1 MQKKGK
7 IASLFVRLK
16 FSAEM
21 AFSGITSNLL
31 RTFLTVLGI
40 AIGVAAVVS
49 LMGIGEGARKSIV
62 SQFESLGQNVIV
74 IKSNVDK
81 VKFETSDVE
90 LLPEGVT
97 GVEYA
102 TPVVNRKKAKVRW
115 RREESEFDLVGVNE
129 DYSKIKDHNIISGN
143 FFTSLHVS
151 QRSPVAVLGY
161 NIAKSLMRGRSP
173 VGQILKIEGINYR
186 VVGVLAEKGEGK
198 GDGIDNKIV
207 IPYTS
212 ALKIVGKKTVDEIW
226 AKSNSAEDAELAMVQ
241 LGRIYQREVGIGSNI
256 LPSNGENNGE
266 GGSEGEAPSDL
277 GEVPPSDE
285 GSATAEV
292 STSEE
297 VAADEAS
304 ENRDDSG
311 KDSSDNE
318 KNVFKKGEEPLTIT
332 SLNNLVK
339 EADQANRIMTV
350 LLGGIAAVSLLVGG
364 IGIMNIMLVAVTERT
379 SEIGVRRALGAKQE
393 DLLIQFMLEA
403 IYVSIIG
410 CFVGIL
416 LGAWAVSVVSRY
428 GLNAVISFQSIK
440 IALGVALS
448 SGLLFGVYPAI
459 NASSLPPV
467 EALKRS

>member
-1 MQKKGK
+1 
-7 IASLFVRLK
+7 
-16 FSAEM
+16 M
-21 AFSGITSNLL
+21 AFGGITSNLL

-81 VKFETSDVE
+81 VRFDTADVVR
-90 LLPEGVT
+90 VT

-102 TPVVNRKKAKVRW
+102 TPVVNKKKAKVRW
-115 RREESEFDLVGVNE
+115 RREETNFDLVGVNG

-151 QRSPVAVLGY
+151 QRAPVAVLGY
-161 NIAKSLMRGRSP
+161 NIAQSLLKGRSP

-198 GDGIDNKIV
+198 GDGIDNKII

-212 ALKIVGKKTVDEIW
+212 ALKIIQKKNVDEIW
-226 AKSNSAEDAELAMVQ
+226 AKSNNAEDAELAMVQ
-241 LGRIYQREVGIGSNI
+241 LGRIYKREVGIGSNI
-256 LPSNGENNGE
+256 LPSNGENKGE
-266 GGSEGEAPSDL
+266 GGSEGEAPSDS
-277 GEVPPSDE
+277 GEAPPSDI
-285 GSATAEV
+285 GASTAEV

-297 VAADEAS
+297 VAVDEGS
-304 ENRDDSG
+304 ENPEEPGKESDD
-311 KDSSDNE
+311 KE
-318 KNVFKKGEEPLTIT
+318 KNAFKKGEEPLTIT

>member
-7 IASLFVRLK
+7 IVSLLVRLR

-21 AFSGITSNLL
+21 AFGGITANLL

-74 IKSNVDK
+74 IKANAEN
-81 VKFETSDVE
+81 VKFETDEAEE
-90 LLPEGVT
+90 LPQRVT

-102 TPVVNRKKAKVRW
+102 TPVVYKAKVPIRW
-115 RREESEFDLVGVNE
+115 RREEITLDIVGVNQN
-129 DYSKIKDHNIISGN
+129 YPQIKDHPVVSGN
-143 FFTSLHVS
+143 FFTSLHVK
-151 QRSPVAVLGY
+151 QRAPVAVLGF
-161 NIAKSLMRGRSP
+161 NVAKSLLNGRSP
-173 VGQILKIEGINYR
+173 VGQILKLDGINYR
-186 VVGVLAEKGEGK
+186 IVGVLGEKGEGN
-198 GDGIDNKIV
+198 GDGIDNKIIV
-207 IPYTS
+207 PYTS
-212 ALKIVGKKTVDEIW
+212 ALKIIGQNDVGEIW
-226 AKSNSAEDAELAMVQ
+226 AKSNSADEAELAMVQ
-241 LGRIYQREVGIGSNI
+241 LGRIYKRKVGLGKNI
-256 LPSNGENNGE
+256 
-266 GGSEGEAPSDL
+266 APSQ
-277 GEVPPSDE
+277 GEENQGDGEMPSGDMD
-285 GSATAEV
+285 GGMV
-292 STSEE
+292 EE
-297 VAADEAS
+297 PAMPESPENPENPEEEA
-304 ENRDDSG
+304 NA
-311 KDSSDNE
+311 
-318 KNVFKKGEEPLTIT
+318 FKKGEEPLTIT

-393 DLLIQFMLEA
+393 DLLIQFMLES

-410 CFVGIL
+410 CIVGIL
-416 LGAWAVSVVSRY
+416 LGAWAISVVSKY
-428 GLNAVISFQSIK
+428 GLNAVVSFQSIK
-440 IALGVALS
+440 IAVGVALC

>member
-1 MQKKGK
+1 MQKKGT
-7 IASLFVRLK
+7 ITSLLVRLK

-21 AFSGITSNLL
+21 AFNGISSNLL

-62 SQFESLGQNVIV
+62 AQFESLGQNVIV
-74 IKSNVDK
+74 IKSNTENVR
-81 VKFETSDVE
+81 FETE
-90 LLPEGVT
+90 EAEALPERVT
-97 GVEYA
+97 GIEYA
-102 TPVVNRKKAKVRW
+102 TPVVNNSKTKIRW
-115 RREESEFDLVGVNE
+115 RREESELDIIGVNQN
-129 DYSKIKDHNIISGN
+129 YPQIKDHNVVSGN
-143 FFTSLHVS
+143 FFTTLHVK
-151 QRSPVAVLGY
+151 QRSPVAVLGF
-161 NIAKSLMRGRSP
+161 NVANSLLKGRSP
-173 VGQILKIEGINYR
+173 VGQIIKVNGINYR
-186 VVGVLAEKGEGK
+186 VIGVLVEKGEGK
-198 GDGIDNKIV
+198 GDGIDNKII

-212 ALKIVGKKTVDEIW
+212 ALKIKGKKNVDEIW
-226 AKSNSAEDAELAMVQ
+226 AKSNTSEDAELAMVQ
-241 LGRIYQREVGIGSNI
+241 LGRIYNRKVGVGKNI
-256 LPSNGENNGE
+256 APTKEENGGGAEPGESSTGAAESEAVPVSPGEEPVKPDENEGNEENN
-266 GGSEGEAPSDL
+266 
-277 GEVPPSDE
+277 
-285 GSATAEV
+285 
-292 STSEE
+292 
-297 VAADEAS
+297 
-304 ENRDDSG
+304 
-311 KDSSDNE
+311 

-410 CFVGIL
+410 CILGIV
-416 LGAWAVSVVSRY
+416 LGAWAVSVVTKY
-428 GLNAVISFQSIK
+428 GLNAVISLQSIK
-440 IALGVALS
+440 IAIGVALS

>member
-7 IASLFVRLK
+7 ILSLLVRLK

-21 AFSGITSNLL
+21 AFSGISANLL

-62 SQFESLGQNVIV
+62 SQFESLGQNVII
-74 IKSNVDK
+74 IKSNAEN
-81 VKFETSDVE
+81 VKFEIDEVE
-90 LLPEGVT
+90 ELPERVT

-102 TPVVNRKKAKVRW
+102 SPVVSKTKVPIRW
-115 RREESEFDLVGVNE
+115 RREESELDILGVNQNYPE
-129 DYSKIKDHNIISGN
+129 IKDHEVVSGN
-143 FFTSLHVS
+143 FFTSLHIK
-151 QRSPVAVLGY
+151 QRSPVVVLGF
-161 NIAKSLMRGRSP
+161 NVAQSLLNGRSP
-173 VGQILKIEGINYR
+173 VGQIMKIDGINYR
-186 VVGVLAEKGEGK
+186 IVGVLSEKGKGN
-198 GDGIDNKIV
+198 GDGIDDKIV
-207 IPYTS
+207 IPYSS
-212 ALKIVGKKTVDEIW
+212 ALKIIGQNNADEIW
-226 AKSNSAEDAELAMVQ
+226 AKSNSSDEAELAMVQ
-241 LGRIYQREVGIGSNI
+241 LGRIFKRKVGLGQNI
-256 LPSNGENNGE
+256 APT
-266 GGSEGEAPSDL
+266 SEGEESMN
-277 GEVPPSDE
+277 SDE
-285 GSATAEV
+285 AVVVTEEDV
-292 STSEE
+292 SVDAKTDEE
-297 VAADEAS
+297 
-304 ENRDDSG
+304 DD
-311 KDSSDNE
+311 DT
-318 KNVFKKGEEPLTIT
+318 NVFKKGEEPLTIT

-410 CFVGIL
+410 CIVGIL
-416 LGAWAVSVVSRY
+416 LGAWAVSVVSKY
-428 GLNAVISFQSIK
+428 GLSAVISLQSIK
-440 IALGVALS
+440 IAIGVALC